1 MTAAADSR
9 TAMLAFVAATA
20 FEFHQHN
27 TGPGARQTGAAKDR
41 HYTTSRP
48 FAQQVLGRDPK
59 RFRVVDTRATLKCL
73 ARAGW
78 EAADYAGKRVLF
90 VLPSEALGN
99 NVATLLFLHAFAE
112 QRRPAGVGVFAA
124 RSTCD
129 IYDATGLATVYPL
142 WISQRELKTWDVVI
156 DLGHLEN
163 RQNIDIWPVDM
174 EAELLAAFGLGPS
187 ARFPPGRRAFA
198 PKATPR
204 IGLFPLASSPLRTLP
219 VEATLALAA
228 VLAPHGALDLWLNR
242 NQRQGRLY
250 AEAVA
255 NKLPAG
261 TRVIDV
267 APTIGDLLRGID
279 ALDYAVFADSGPAH
293 MTKLFA
299 SPGVAVYS
307 SAPGDVLQGR
317 FTNLKRWTIP
327 YQGPH
332 CRSPCGLAKLRQSR
346 DGRVGCMGSLGVALE
361 DLPDLPKGGDAAV
374 VDRLF
379 RAPVPCLA
387 QLAADPRPLADF
399 VDRDLRELLGGEP
412 EFPADSN

>member
-1 MTAAADSR
+1 MSSDAASNVADSR
-9 TAMLAFVAATA
+9 TAMLAFVSATS

-27 TGPGARQTGAAKDR
+27 TAPRARQIGEAKDR

-59 RFRVVDTRATLKCL
+59 RFRIVDAKATLKCL
-73 ARAGW
+73 GRAAW
-78 EAADYAGKRVLF
+78 ESTDYAGKRVLF

-112 QRRPAGVGVFAA
+112 QRGPARVGVFAA

-129 IYDATGLATVYPL
+129 IYYATDLVTVYPL
-142 WISQRELKTWDVVI
+142 WISRRELKGWDIVI
-156 DLGHLEN
+156 DFGHLES

-174 EAELLAAFGLGPS
+174 EADLLAAFGLAPS
-187 ARFPPGRRAFA
+187 ARFPSARRAFA
-198 PKATPR
+198 PKGAPQ

-219 VEATLALAA
+219 VEATLALATA
-228 VLAPHGALDLWLNR
+228 LAPLGTLTLSLNR

-255 NKLPAG
+255 KGLPAG

-327 YQGPH
+327 YAGPH
-332 CRSPCGLAKLRQSR
+332 CRSPCGLAKLRQAR
-346 DGRVGCMGSLGVALE
+346 DGRVGCMGSLGVTLE

-379 RAPVPCLA
+379 REPVPCLA
-387 QLAADPRPLADF
+387 HLAADPRPLADF
-399 VDRDLRELLGGEP
+399 VVEDLRRLLGR
-412 EFPADSN
+412 